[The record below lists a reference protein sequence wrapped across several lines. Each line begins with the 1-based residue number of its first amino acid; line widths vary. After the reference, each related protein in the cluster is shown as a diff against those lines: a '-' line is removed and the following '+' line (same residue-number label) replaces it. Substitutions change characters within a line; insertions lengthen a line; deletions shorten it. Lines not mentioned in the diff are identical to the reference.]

1 MIPGQHKVLQAF
13 LGTLLTWGLT
23 AVGAAMVF
31 IFGAR
36 KFSGKRKILDTSL
49 GFAAGVM
56 TAASYWSLLAPAI
69 EMAENSGT
77 YGENGSFIPVAI
89 GFILGGLFVLVSDIC
104 LPHFAKEDPAI
115 ALALHNQHK
124 GKQEKASEEI
134 TTGTFIDDERASE
147 SAKFDDASNE
157 VEFQPDSTKYPDRV
171 SLTDSIQLKVRN
183 RKKNANDAPEMVL
196 EYQIETEE
204 QKKARET
211 KERKDQYDSW
221 KRMLLLI
228 IAITVHNIPEG
239 LAVGVAFGAAGSSK
253 SATFEGARSLAIGI
267 GVQNLPEGMAVSVPL
282 CAAGYSPLKSFWYGQ
297 LSGMV
302 EPIFGV
308 LGSLIVVVAQP
319 ILPYALAFA
328 AGAMIYVVAD
338 DIIPEANMCGNGR
351 YASWG
356 CMAGFVVMMCLDVA
370 LG

>member
-1 MIPGQHKVLQAF
+1 MIEGENKVLQAF

-23 AVGAAMVF
+23 AAGSAMVF
-31 IFGAR
+31 IFGHR
-36 KFSGKRKILDTSL
+36 RFNGKRKILDTSL

-69 EMAENSGT
+69 DMAEKSGT
-77 YGENGSFIPVAI
+77 YGEKGAFAPVAV
-89 GFILGGLFVLVSDIC
+89 GFFLGGVFVFISDIC
-104 LPHFAKEDPAI
+104 IPKFATEDPSV
-115 ALALHNQHK
+115 ALAMYNQRKKYEDKNSDHNPTL
-124 GKQEKASEEI
+124 ASIVSEEPSREIDQQSPATSDPELI
-134 TTGTFIDDERASE
+134 TS
-147 SAKFDDASNE
+147 
-157 VEFQPDSTKYPDRV
+157 VENGDKV
-171 SLTDSIQLKVRN
+171 SLTDSIQLKIRN
-183 RKKNANDAPEMVL
+183 RKNAPDKPEMVL
-196 EYQIETEE
+196 EYQIESREE
-204 QKKARET
+204 KKAIEAA
-211 KERKDQYDSW
+211 ERKARYESW

-239 LAVGVAFGAAGSSK
+239 LAVGVAFGAIGSSS
-253 SATFEGARSLAIGI
+253 SATFSSARSLAIGI
-267 GVQNLPEGMAVSVPL
+267 GVQNFPEGMAVSVPL

-308 LGSLIVVVAQP
+308 LGSLVVVVAEP

-328 AGAMIYVVAD
+328 AGAMIYVVVD

-356 CMAGFVVMMCLDVA
+356 TMLGFIVMMSLDVA